1 MAIQSTDLVAVNR
14 SLTNYKET
22 YGNKANID
30 KSDYLMVE
38 ATTTTGGRVIG
49 NQYRCNRFMWDGGG
63 TGATGPDSSTPV
75 ASDLLLIERP
85 SATLNGA
92 ATLGDTALTV
102 DAIPAALPSATVLV
116 FDGVTGYAE
125 FTLTSSASAGAITLT
140 GSGGL
145 KGSAVA
151 DGVAGGVLYK
161 ATKTVWDNFPTLAN
175 IYSANYMV
183 TLGTLLYGK
192 PSNNTNPYSVVEVEA
207 EISSSAGVVGGVLYI
222 GFHNTA
228 STTWYGDLPIA
239 GVQILQPNGTI
250 IRNPGSGS
258 YGYCWNFAIA
268 VDRSDWWTTDSSET
282 GESVITS
289 TTATPASDPVT
300 GDPGYYTIPTP
311 TPPTGASSG
320 IRRFTAVSTQGTTS
334 ANVGAKRGIPSS
346 IYTGNDSTT
355 SILPVGN
362 ANVAQ
367 SGTSGT
373 DGYIFSEC
381 SGGTSAGAVTWL
393 QSAESLDL
401 YNGDRI
407 RICYFGGG
415 NGPTSS
421 NGLQAN
427 GSLYIRFIAD

>member
-14 SLTNYKET
+14 SSTNRKET

-30 KSDYLMVE
+30 RSDYLMVE
-38 ATTTTGGRVIG
+38 ATASTGGRVIG
-49 NQYRCNRFMWDGGG
+49 SQYRCSRFLWDGGG
-63 TGATGPDSSTPV
+63 AGPTGPDSSTPI

-92 ATLGDTALTV
+92 ATLGDTSLTV

-116 FDGVTGYAE
+116 FDGVTGDAE
-125 FTLTSSASAGAITLT
+125 FTLTSSASAGATTLT

-145 KGSAVA
+145 KGSSVA

-175 IYSANYMV
+175 IYSANYAINSL
-183 TLGTLLYGK
+183 TTLYGQIK
-192 PSNNTNPYSVVEVEA
+192 NNTNPYSVVEVQA
-207 EISSSAGVVGGVLYI
+207 NISSSTGVVRGKLYI

-228 STTWYGDLPIA
+228 STTFYGDLPIA
-239 GVQILQPNGTI
+239 GVQILQPNGTV
-250 IRNPGSGS
+250 IRNPQPGVE

-268 VDRSDWWTTDSSET
+268 GDRSDWWTTDSSQT

-300 GDPGYYTIPTP
+300 GDPGYYTIGSTP
-311 TPPTGASSG
+311 SSG
-320 IRRFTAVSTQGTTS
+320 VRKFSSILSTTS
-334 ANVGAKRGIPSS
+334 SGSSNVGARRGIPSS
-346 IYTGNDSTT
+346 IYTGDDSTT
-355 SILPVGN
+355 SILPVGS

-393 QSAESLDL
+393 QSAGSLDL

-415 NGPTSS
+415 NGRTSS
-421 NGLQAN
+421 NGLQPN